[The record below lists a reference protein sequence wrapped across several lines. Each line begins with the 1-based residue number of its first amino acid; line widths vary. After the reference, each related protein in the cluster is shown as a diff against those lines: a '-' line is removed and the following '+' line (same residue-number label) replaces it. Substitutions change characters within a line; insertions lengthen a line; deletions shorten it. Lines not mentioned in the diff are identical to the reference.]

1 MNCPYCNNPVPA
13 NANNCPGCGAA
24 VTQQQAPQAAPAP
37 QVVIMQQAAP
47 QTPPKSRITYILL
60 GLFLGS
66 LGIHNFYAG
75 RTGAGVAQ
83 LLITLLLGWCGI
95 GLVIVGIWVLIELIA
110 VSTDGKGVRMN

>member
-1 MNCPYCNNPVPA
+1 MICPYCDNQIPA
-13 NANNCPGCGAA
+13 TANNCPCCGAA
-24 VTQQQAPQAAPAP
+24 VTPQQAPQ
-37 QVVIMQQAAP
+37 VVVMQQAAP

-83 LLITLLLGWCGI
+83 LLITLLIGWTVI
-95 GLVIVGIWVLIELIA
+95 PLVIVSIWVLIELIA